1 MKLKRV
7 VYFSLTP
14 RLTYNHV
21 CDRITTKK
29 NSFHRQSSYLT
40 REARNSIFNLSIYLY
55 VCLLP
60 RADLGSG
67 IEIKE
72 A

>member
-1 MKLKRV
+1 MKLKCV
-7 VYFSLTP
+7 VYFSPLTP

-55 VCLLP
+55 VCVFSRGL
-60 RADLGSG
+60 
-67 IEIKE
+67 I
-72 A
+72 